1 MSNQWAGIAQAAG
14 TIIGTAGGMVQGA
27 RNRRAQRKE
36 NRAQRDWAREM
47 YDLQNQRD
55 IEFWNM
61 QNAYNDPAAQMQ
73 RLKDAGLNPNLVY
86 GNGATT
92 SAGPIATHSAPQ
104 PNTAPERHENELAPL
119 ADSIFNYL
127 EVQQRKA
134 NISRT
139 EAETQAISNRDAQQ
153 MFENHT
159 RELVGNQNYANME
172 RWQQEIIEL
181 KATRDGAEWN
191 AFINGSFTDD
201 KGQKYATDDPNSP
214 IAKATRAG
222 WYKSVVELENAVQRN
237 SLNDAEIAIRNF
249 QASLAKQGI
258 SPDTPWYAKIVADL
272 IARATGVTLSDM
284 VASPMRETI
293 KQLNKK

>member
-1 MSNQWAGIAQAAG
+1 MSNQWAGIAQAASS
-14 TIIGTAGGMVQGA
+14 IIGTAGGMVQGA

-36 NRAQRDWAREM
+36 NRAQRQWASDM

-61 QNAYNDPAAQMQ
+61 QNQYNDPAAQMQ

-86 GNGATT
+86 GNGTTT

-104 PNTAPERHENELAPL
+104 PNTAPERYENELAPL

-139 EAETQAISNRDAQQ
+139 EAETQAIGNRDAQQ

-159 RELVGNQNYANME
+159 RELVGNQNFANME

-181 KATRDGAEWN
+181 KATREGAEWN
-191 AFINGSFTDD
+191 AFMTGSYTDEQ
-201 KGQKYATDDPNSP
+201 GQKYATDDPNSP
-214 IAKATRAG
+214 ISKSIRAG

-237 SLNDAEIAIRNF
+237 SLNDAEIAIRSF

-272 IARATGVTLSDM
+272 ISRATGVTISDM
-284 VASPMRETI
+284 VATPMRQTMQQI
-293 KQLNKK
+293 NNK